1 VSAPDTTTDIPD
13 EVRARHTELCQ
24 DLDDH
29 SYRYYLGTP
38 VISDAEYDTLM
49 RELVGIEDSY
59 PALATQDSPTQKV
72 GAPISVDF
80 AAVEHLVRM
89 ESLGNAFDV
98 DELNAWADR
107 ASAEVPVNG
116 YLCELKI
123 DGLAVDLVYEK
134 GRLVRAA
141 TRGDGRVGE
150 DITLNV
156 RTIGVVPERLDE
168 SVRPAPELLEV
179 RGEVFL
185 PVEDFRRLN
194 ERITASGEHT
204 PFANPRNAAAGSLR
218 QKDPRVTATRP
229 LSMIVHGVGAY
240 VPAGGSGSGG
250 SGAPDGGGEVAFTSQ
265 SQAYRLLGE
274 WGLPLS
280 DRYRVVT
287 TMDEVRE
294 YVAHYAAHRHEPAY
308 EIDGIVIKVDD
319 FALQRRLGS
328 TSRVPRWAI
337 AYKYPPEEV
346 TTRLLDI
353 KVGVGRTG
361 RVTPYGV
368 MEPVVVA
375 GSEVEFATLHNAREV
390 ERKGVLI
397 GDTVVLRKAGDVIPE
412 IVAPVLDRRDGTERA
427 FAMPESCPECGST
440 LGQQKEGDVD
450 LRCPNARSC
459 PGQLRERLFFVASRK
474 ALDIEALGY
483 VAATA
488 LTQPLEP
495 ARPPVR
501 DEGDLFDLTVDM
513 LLPIRTHVLDPDTT
527 EPKTDPKTGEPKVV
541 SFFAN
546 KKGEPKKTV
555 EKLFEQLEEAKSKPL
570 WRVLVALSIRHVGPR
585 AAEDLARHF
594 RSMDAIR
601 AASEEELA
609 AVDGVGPTI
618 AASIREWFSVDWH
631 AEIVRKWADAGVRME
646 DEDDGSRPRH
656 LEGVTVVVTGSLE
669 GFSRDGAKEAIAERG
684 GRATASVSKKT
695 GFVVVGDSPGSKY
708 DKAVKLGVPVLDE
721 EGFRV
726 LLEAGPEA
734 AEAMRVNPAPQ
745 EPGTEDAEAGT
756 TGAEGATGTG
766 AVPGTAET
774 GAAETAADAEE
785 AVRGEA

>member
-1 VSAPDTTTDIPD
+1 MSAPENTTVPD
-13 EVRARHTELCQ
+13 EVRARHAELCRE
-24 DLDDH
+24 LDDH
-29 SYRYYLGTP
+29 SYRYYLGNP
-38 VISDAEYDTLM
+38 IVSDAEYDQLM
-49 RELVGIEDSY
+49 IELRETEHRY
-59 PALATQDSPTQKV
+59 PILITQDSPTQKV

-80 AAVEHLVRM
+80 AEVEHLVRM
-89 ESLGNAFDV
+89 ESLGNAFNG
-98 DELNAWADR
+98 DELGAWADR
-107 ASAEVPVNG
+107 ASAEVPVDA

-123 DGLAVDLVYEK
+123 DGLAVDLVYER

-156 RTIGVVPERLDE
+156 RTIGTVPEQLDE
-168 SVRPAPELLEV
+168 SVRAAPELLEV

-185 PVEDFRRLN
+185 PVEDFGKLN
-194 ERITASGEHT
+194 QRITADGSHA

-240 VPAGGSGSGG
+240 TPAAGGG
-250 SGAPDGGGEVAFTSQ
+250 DDVVFTSQ
-265 SQAYRLLGE
+265 SQAYALLGE

-280 DRYRVVT
+280 DRYKVVAG
-287 TMDEVRE
+287 MDEVRD
-294 YVAHYAAHRHEPAY
+294 YVAHYQAHRHDPAY

-328 TSRVPRWAI
+328 TSRAPRWAI

-346 TTRLLDI
+346 TTKLVDI

-375 GSEVEFATLHNAREV
+375 GSEVEFATLHNAQEV
-390 ERKGVLI
+390 ARKAVRI

-412 IVAPVLDRRDGTERA
+412 IVGPVLDLRDGTERE
-427 FAMPESCPECGST
+427 FVMPERCPECDT
-440 LGQQKEGDVD
+440 VLGQQKEGDVD

-459 PGQLRERLFFVASRK
+459 PGQLRERVAFIAGRK

-495 ARPPVR
+495 AEAPLSN
-501 DEGDLFDLTVDM
+501 EGDLFDLTVEQ

-546 KKGEPKKTV
+546 MKGEPKKTV

-570 WRVLVALSIRHVGPR
+570 WRVLVSLSIRHVGPR

-609 AVDGVGPTI
+609 SVDGVGPTI
-618 AASIREWFSVDWH
+618 ARSIHEWFAVDWH
-631 AEIVRKWADAGVRME
+631 DEIVRKWADAGVRME
-646 DEDDGSRPRH
+646 DEGQEPGSRV

-669 GFSRDGAKEAIAERG
+669 GFTRDGAKEAVAELG

-695 GFVVVGDSPGSKY
+695 GFVVVGDAPGSKY

-721 EGFRV
+721 AGFRV
-726 LLEAGPEA
+726 LLEQGPET
-734 AEAMRVNPAPQ
+734 AENLRINPA
-745 EPGTEDAEAGT
+745 EDP
-756 TGAEGATGTG
+756 TGE
-766 AVPGTAET
+766 
-774 GAAETAADAEE
+774 GAAE
-785 AVRGEA
+785 

>member
-1 VSAPDTTTDIPD
+1 MSAPDNTTVPD
-13 EVRARHTELCQ
+13 EVRARHAELCRE
-24 DLDDH
+24 LDDH
-29 SYRYYLGTP
+29 SYRYYLGNP
-38 VISDAEYDTLM
+38 IVSDAEYDQLM
-49 RELVGIEDSY
+49 QELRDIEDKY
-59 PALATQDSPTQKV
+59 PILITQDSPTQKV

-80 AAVEHLVRM
+80 AEVEHLVRM
-89 ESLGNAFDV
+89 ESLGNAFNT

-107 ASAEVPVNG
+107 ASAEVPVG
-116 YLCELKI
+116 AYLCELKI
-123 DGLAVDLVYEK
+123 DGLAVDLVYER
-134 GRLVRAA
+134 GRLIRAA

-156 RTIGVVPERLDE
+156 RTIGVVPEQLDE

-185 PVEDFRRLN
+185 PVEDFEKLN
-194 ERITASGEHT
+194 QRITADGSHA

-240 VPAGGSGSGG
+240 TPAVE
-250 SGAPDGGGEVAFTSQ
+250 GGENVAFTSQ
-265 SQAYRLLGE
+265 SQAYTLLGE

-280 DRYRVVT
+280 DRYRAVA

-294 YVAHYAAHRHEPAY
+294 YVAHYQAHRHDPAY

-328 TSRVPRWAI
+328 TSRAPRWAI

-346 TTRLLDI
+346 TTTLVDI

-375 GSEVEFATLHNAREV
+375 GSEVEFATLHNAQEV
-390 ERKGVLI
+390 ARKGVRI
-397 GDTVVLRKAGDVIPE
+397 GDTIVLRKAGDVIPE
-412 IVAPVLDRRDGTERA
+412 IVGPVLDRRDGSERE
-427 FAMPESCPECGST
+427 FVMPERCPECGT
-440 LGQQKEGDVD
+440 ELGQQKEGDVD

-459 PGQLRERLFFVASRK
+459 PGQLRERVAFIAGRK

-495 ARPPVR
+495 AEAPLSN
-501 DEGDLFDLTVDM
+501 EGDLFDLTVEQ

-546 KKGEPKKTV
+546 MKGEPKKTV
-555 EKLFEQLEEAKSKPL
+555 EKLFEQLEEAKKKPL
-570 WRVLVALSIRHVGPR
+570 WRVLVSLSIRHVGPR

-601 AASEEELA
+601 NATEEELA
-609 AVDGVGPTI
+609 SVDGVGPTI
-618 AASIREWFSVDWH
+618 ARSIHEWFAVDWH
-631 AEIVRKWADAGVRME
+631 AEIVRKWAAAGVRME
-646 DEDDGSRPRH
+646 DEGQEPGSRV

-669 GFSRDGAKEAIAERG
+669 GFTRDGAKEAIAECG

-695 GFVVVGDSPGSKY
+695 GFVVVGDAPGSKY

-721 EGFRV
+721 AGFRV
-726 LLEAGPEA
+726 LLSDGPEA
-734 AEAMRVNPAPQ
+734 AASLRINP
-745 EPGTEDAEAGT
+745 
-756 TGAEGATGTG
+756 
-766 AVPGTAET
+766 
-774 GAAETAADAEE
+774 AEE
-785 AVRGEA
+785 ATKGDTAE

>member
-1 VSAPDTTTDIPD
+1 MSAPDNTTVPD
-13 EVRARHTELCQ
+13 EVRARHAELCRE
-24 DLDDH
+24 LDDH
-29 SYRYYLGTP
+29 SYRYYLGNP
-38 VISDAEYDTLM
+38 IVSDAEYDQLM
-49 RELVGIEDSY
+49 LELRGIEERHPILVS
-59 PALATQDSPTQKV
+59 QDSPTQKV

-80 AAVEHLVRM
+80 AEVEHLVRM
-89 ESLGNAFDV
+89 ESLGNAFDSE
-98 DELNAWADR
+98 ELSAWADR
-107 ASAEVPVNG
+107 ASAEVPVDA

-123 DGLAVDLVYEK
+123 DGLAVDLVYER
-134 GRLVRAA
+134 GRLIRAA

-156 RTIGVVPERLDE
+156 RTIGVVPEQLDE
-168 SVRPAPELLEV
+168 STRPAPELLEV

-185 PVEDFRRLN
+185 PVEDFEKLN
-194 ERITASGEHT
+194 QRIALDGSHA

-240 VPAGGSGSGG
+240 TPAE
-250 SGAPDGGGEVAFTSQ
+250 GGEGTAFTSQ
-265 SQAYRLLGE
+265 SQAYTLLGE

-280 DRYRVVT
+280 DRYKVVG

-294 YVAHYAAHRHEPAY
+294 YVAHYQEHRHDPAY
-308 EIDGIVIKVDD
+308 EIDGIVVKVDD
-319 FALQRRLGS
+319 FSLQRRLGS
-328 TSRVPRWAI
+328 TSRAPRWAI

-346 TTRLLDI
+346 TTKLVDI

-368 MEPVVVA
+368 MAPVLVA
-375 GSEVEFATLHNAREV
+375 GSEVEFATLHNAQEV
-390 ERKGVLI
+390 ARKGVRI
-397 GDTVVLRKAGDVIPE
+397 GDTIVLRKAGDVIPE
-412 IVAPVLDRRDGTERA
+412 IVGPVLDLRDGTERE
-427 FAMPESCPECGST
+427 FVMPERCPECGT
-440 LGQQKEGDVD
+440 ELGQQKEGDVD

-459 PGQLRERLFFVASRK
+459 PGQLRERVAFIAGRR

-495 ARPPVR
+495 VEPALR
-501 DEGDLFDLTVDM
+501 DEGDLFDLTVDQ

-546 KKGEPKKTV
+546 MKGEPKKTV
-555 EKLFEQLEEAKSKPL
+555 EKLFEQLEEAKDKPL
-570 WRVLVALSIRHVGPR
+570 WRVLVSLSIRHVGPR

-609 AVDGVGPTI
+609 SVDGVGPTI
-618 AASIREWFSVDWH
+618 ARSIHEWFAVDWH
-631 AEIVRKWADAGVRME
+631 AEIVRKWAAAGVRME
-646 DEDDGSRPRH
+646 DEGQEPGSRV

-669 GFSRDGAKEAIAERG
+669 GFTRDGAKEAVAERG

-695 GFVVVGDSPGSKY
+695 GFVVVGDAPGSKY

-721 EGFRV
+721 AGFRV
-726 LLEAGPEA
+726 LLEDGPEA
-734 AEAMRVNPAPQ
+734 AGSLRINP
-745 EPGTEDAEAGT
+745 
-756 TGAEGATGTG
+756 
-766 AVPGTAET
+766 V
-774 GAAETAADAEE
+774 EE
-785 AVRGEA
+785 APEG

>member
-1 VSAPDTTTDIPD
+1 MSAPDNTTVPD
-13 EVRARHTELCQ
+13 EVRARHAELCRE
-24 DLDDH
+24 LDDH
-29 SYRYYLGTP
+29 GYRYYMGAP
-38 VISDAEYDTLM
+38 IISDAEYDTLM
-49 RELVGIEDSY
+49 LELRDIEDRHPILIS
-59 PALATQDSPTQKV
+59 QDSPTQKV

-80 AAVEHLVRM
+80 AEVEHLVRM
-89 ESLGNAFDV
+89 ESLGNAFDF

-107 ASAEVPVNG
+107 ASAEVPVDA

-123 DGLAVDLVYEK
+123 DGLAVDLVYEQ

-168 SVRPAPELLEV
+168 SVRAAPELLEV

-185 PVEDFRRLN
+185 PVEAFHELN
-194 ERITASGEHT
+194 KRIADEGSHA

-240 VPAGGSGSGG
+240 VPAGYSEEEGG
-250 SGAPDGGGEVAFTSQ
+250 WAVDSPESAPEEVKFTSQ
-265 SQAYRLLGE
+265 SKTYTLLGE

-280 DRYRVVT
+280 DRYKVVS

-294 YVAHYAAHRHEPAY
+294 YVGHYREHRHDPAY

-328 TSRVPRWAI
+328 TSRAPRWAI

-346 TTRLLDI
+346 TTKLVDI

-368 MEPVVVA
+368 MEPVLVA
-375 GSEVEFATLHNAREV
+375 GSEVEFATLHNAQEV
-390 ERKGVLI
+390 ARKAVLI

-412 IVAPVLDRRDGTERA
+412 IVGPVTERRDGTEHE
-427 FAMPESCPECGST
+427 FVMPTECPECGT
-440 LGQQKEGDVD
+440 KLGQQKEGDVD

-459 PGQLRERLFFVASRK
+459 PGQLRERVAFIAGRK

-495 ARPPVR
+495 ADPALK
-501 DEGDLFDLTVDM
+501 DEGDLFDLTVDQ
-513 LLPIRTHVLDPDTT
+513 LLPIRTYVLDPDTT
-527 EPKTDPKTGEPKVV
+527 EPKTDPRTGDPKVV

-546 KKGEPKKTV
+546 LKGEPKKTV
-555 EKLFEQLEEAKSKPL
+555 EKLFDQLEEAKKKPL
-570 WRVLVALSIRHVGPR
+570 WRILVSLSIRHVGPR

-601 AASEEELA
+601 QASEEELA
-609 AVDGVGPTI
+609 AVDGIGPTI
-618 AASIREWFSVDWH
+618 AKSVREWFEVDWH

-646 DEDDGSRPRH
+646 DEGQAPGSRL
-656 LEGVTVVVTGSLE
+656 LEGVSVVVTGSLE
-669 GFSRDGAKEAIAERG
+669 GFTRDGAKESIAEEG
-684 GRATASVSKKT
+684 GRATSSVSKKT
-695 GFVVVGDSPGSKY
+695 SFVVVGDAPGSKY

-721 EGFRV
+721 AGFRI
-726 LLEAGPEA
+726 LLEQGAEA
-734 AEAMRVNPAPQ
+734 AESVRINPQ
-745 EPGTEDAEAGT
+745 EEPEEDA
-756 TGAEGATGTG
+756 
-766 AVPGTAET
+766 
-774 GAAETAADAEE
+774 
-785 AVRGEA
+785 GE

>member
-1 VSAPDTTTDIPD
+1 MLVEKPLAPT
-13 EVRARHTELCQ
+13 VA
-24 DLDDH
+24 
-29 SYRYYLGTP
+29 
-38 VISDAEYDTLM
+38 DAEYDQLM
-49 RELVGIEDSY
+49 QELRDLEDKY
-59 PALATQDSPTQKV
+59 PILITQDSPTQKV

-80 AAVEHLVRM
+80 AEVEHLVRM
-89 ESLGNAFDV
+89 ESLGNAFDT

-107 ASAEVPVNG
+107 ASAEVPVDA

-123 DGLAVDLVYEK
+123 DGLAVDLVYER

-156 RTIGVVPERLDE
+156 RTIGVVPEQLDE

-185 PVEDFRRLN
+185 PVEDFEKLN
-194 ERITASGEHT
+194 QRITADGSHA

-240 VPAGGSGSGG
+240 TPA
-250 SGAPDGGGEVAFTSQ
+250 ADGGRDVVFTSQ
-265 SQAYRLLGE
+265 SQAYTLLGE

-280 DRYRVVT
+280 DRYRVVA

-294 YVAHYAAHRHEPAY
+294 YVAHYQAHRHDPAY

-328 TSRVPRWAI
+328 TSRAPRWAI

-346 TTRLLDI
+346 TTTLVDI

-375 GSEVEFATLHNAREV
+375 GSEVEFATLHNAQEV
-390 ERKGVLI
+390 ARKGVRI

-412 IVAPVLDRRDGTERA
+412 IVGPVLDRRDGSERE
-427 FAMPESCPECGST
+427 FVMPERCPECGT
-440 LGQQKEGDVD
+440 ELGQQKEGDVD

-459 PGQLRERLFFVASRK
+459 PGQLRERVAFIAGRK

-495 ARPPVR
+495 SEAPLS
-501 DEGDLFDLTVDM
+501 DEGDLFDLTVEQ

-527 EPKTDPKTGEPKVV
+527 EPKTDPRTGEPKVV

-546 KKGEPKKTV
+546 MRGEPKKTV
-555 EKLFEQLEEAKSKPL
+555 EKLFEQLEEAKKKPL
-570 WRVLVALSIRHVGPR
+570 WRVLVSLSIRHVGPR

-594 RSMDAIR
+594 RSLDAIR
-601 AASEEELA
+601 NATEEELA
-609 AVDGVGPTI
+609 SVDGVGPTI
-618 AASIREWFSVDWH
+618 ARSIHEWFAVDWH
-631 AEIVRKWADAGVRME
+631 AEIVRKWAAAGVRME
-646 DEDDGSRPRH
+646 DEGQEPGSRV

-669 GFSRDGAKEAIAERG
+669 GFTRDGAKEAIAECG

-695 GFVVVGDSPGSKY
+695 GFVVVGDASGSKY

-721 EGFRV
+721 AGFRV
-726 LLEAGPEA
+726 LLSEGPEA
-734 AEAMRVNPAPQ
+734 AAGLRINP
-745 EPGTEDAEAGT
+745 
-756 TGAEGATGTG
+756 
-766 AVPGTAET
+766 
-774 GAAETAADAEE
+774 AEE
-785 AVRGEA
+785 APEKDTAE

>member
-1 VSAPDTTTDIPD
+1 MSAPDNTTVPH
-13 EVRARHTELCQ
+13 EVRARHAELCRE
-24 DLDDH
+24 LDDH
-29 SYRYYLGTP
+29 SYRYYLGRP
-38 VISDAEYDTLM
+38 IVSDAEYDQLM
-49 RELVGIEDSY
+49 LELRDVEDRY
-59 PALATQDSPTQKV
+59 PILVSQDSPTQKV

-80 AAVEHLVRM
+80 AEVEHLVRM
-89 ESLGNAFDV
+89 ESLGNAFDTE
-98 DELNAWADR
+98 ELSAWADR
-107 ASAEVPVNG
+107 ASAEVPVDA

-156 RTIGVVPERLDE
+156 RTIGVIPEQLDE

-185 PVEDFRRLN
+185 PVEDFAELN
-194 ERITASGEHT
+194 RRITEDGSHA

-240 VPAGGSGSGG
+240 VPAGHSEAEGG
-250 SGAPDGGGEVAFTSQ
+250 RGVDVPASAPEEVKLTSQ
-265 SQAYRLLGE
+265 SKTYRLLGE

-280 DRYRVVT
+280 DRYRVVS

-294 YVAHYAAHRHEPAY
+294 YVSYYQAHRHDPAY
-308 EIDGIVIKVDD
+308 EIDGIVVKVDD

-328 TSRVPRWAI
+328 TSRAPRWAI

-346 TTRLLDI
+346 TTKLVDI

-375 GSEVEFATLHNAREV
+375 GSEVEFATLHNGQEV
-390 ERKGVLI
+390 ARKGVRI

-412 IVAPVLDRRDGTERA
+412 IVGPVLDLRDGTERE
-427 FAMPESCPECGST
+427 FVMPKRCPECDSE
-440 LGQQKEGDVD
+440 LGRQKEGDVD

-459 PGQLRERLFFVASRK
+459 PGQLRERIAFIAGRK

-495 ARPPVR
+495 AEPPLR
-501 DEGDLFDLTVDM
+501 NEGDLFDLTVEQ

-527 EPKTDPKTGEPKVV
+527 EPKTDPRTGEPKVV

-546 KKGEPKKTV
+546 MKGEPKKTV

-570 WRVLVALSIRHVGPR
+570 WRVLVSLSIRHVGPR

-601 AASEEELA
+601 SATEEELA
-609 AVDGVGPTI
+609 SVDGIGPTI
-618 AASIREWFSVDWH
+618 AASIREWFAVDWH
-631 AEIVRKWADAGVRME
+631 SEIVRKWAAAGVRME
-646 DEDDGSRPRH
+646 DEGQAPGSRV

-669 GFSRDGAKEAIAERG
+669 GFTRDGAKEAVAECG
-684 GRATASVSKKT
+684 GRSTASVSKKT
-695 GFVVVGDSPGSKY
+695 GFVVVGDAPGSKY

-721 EGFRV
+721 AGFRV
-726 LLEAGPEA
+726 LLSQGPEA
-734 AEAMRVNPAPQ
+734 AEKLRTNPVE
-745 EPGTEDAEAGT
+745 EPE
-756 TGAEGATGTG
+756 
-766 AVPGTAET
+766 
-774 GAAETAADAEE
+774 
-785 AVRGEA
+785 

>member
-1 VSAPDTTTDIPD
+1 MSAPDTTTDIPD

-24 DLDDH
+24 ELDDH

-38 VISDAEYDTLM
+38 VVSDAEYDALM

-107 ASAEVPVNG
+107 ASAEVPVSG

-156 RTIGVVPERLDE
+156 RTIGVVPESLDE

-185 PVEDFRRLN
+185 PVEDFGKLN

-240 VPAGGSGSGG
+240 VPAGGSASGG
-250 SGAPDGGGEVAFTSQ
+250 NGVPDGGEDVAFTSQ

-294 YVAHYAAHRHEPAY
+294 YVAYYAAHRHEPAY

-412 IVAPVLDRRDGTERA
+412 IVAPVVDRRDGTERA
-427 FAMPESCPECGST
+427 FVMPELCPECGT
-440 LGQQKEGDVD
+440 PLGQQKEGDVD

-495 ARPPVR
+495 AQPPLR

-546 KKGEPKKTV
+546 KEGEPKKTV

-601 AASEEELA
+601 EASVDELA
-609 AVDGVGPTI
+609 AVDGVGPAI
-618 AASIREWFSVDWH
+618 AASIRAWFAVDWH
-631 AEIVRKWADAGVRME
+631 AEIVRKWAEAGVRME

-726 LLEAGPEA
+726 LLEAGPDAAAVKRINPVPETA
-734 AEAMRVNPAPQ
+734 GAEAGAKADAT
-745 EPGTEDAEAGT
+745 GADAEADT
-756 TGAEGATGTG
+756 TGAGA
-766 AVPGTAET
+766 GTA
-774 GAAETAADAEE
+774 GDDAGPAAETEAAAES
-785 AVRGEA
+785 